1 MEIIVYTDGSC
12 NKNGKKDAKGGVGVF
27 FGDSDPRNISW
38 SYPKCYNYILDKYK
52 QDLGICTNNKTELL
66 AILLCLEKCKEELDN
81 GNKIYIKSDSAY
93 SINCVSKWHFKWR
106 KNNWKLSTGGDVNN
120 KFLIMMITD
129 FISKYPENIKFSH
142 TRSHTKKPNINDPL
156 YKDWY
161 GNYNADKLADYLIL
175 N

>member
-1 MEIIVYTDGSC
+1 MELVIYTDGSC

-27 FGDSDPRNISW
+27 FGDNDTRNISW
-38 SYPKCYNYILDKYK
+38 SYPKCHKYIFDEHKE
-52 QDLGICTNNKTELL
+52 DLGICTNNKTELL
-66 AILLCLEKCKEELDN
+66 AILLALKGCENEIIN
-81 GNKIYIKSDSAY
+81 GKFIHIKSDSNY

-120 KFLIMMITD
+120 KFLITTISD
-129 FISKYPENIKFSH
+129 FIGKYPDKIKFSH
-142 TRSHTKKPNINDPL
+142 TRSHTKKPNTDDPL

-161 GNYNADKLADYLIL
+161 GNFNADKLADYLLL